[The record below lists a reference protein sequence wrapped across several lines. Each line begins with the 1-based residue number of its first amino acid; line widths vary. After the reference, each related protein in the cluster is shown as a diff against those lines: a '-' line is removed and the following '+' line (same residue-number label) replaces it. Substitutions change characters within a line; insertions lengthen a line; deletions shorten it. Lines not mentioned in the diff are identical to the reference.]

1 MFIWWSAFQ
10 GIRHGDFTADIPV
23 SLATA
28 AAIAIGQYSAAAV
41 VAVLLL
47 IGGMLENFVA
57 ARAGKALEAL
67 SKLLPDRVTVRKAGR
82 DIVVALEEVA
92 AGDLLLIRSGERI
105 AVDGEVITGT
115 ASVNQ
120 SAITGESL
128 PVEKQPGDTVF
139 AGTLNE
145 VGTVEVRATKV
156 GQETTLGQIRRMV
169 EEAQEQKAPIE
180 RLLNRY
186 AKFYTPTAVV
196 LGLLLWW
203 WSGDMMRAITMLI
216 VFCPCVM
223 VLATPTALVASIGNA
238 ALRGS
243 LVKKGATIE
252 ALAKIDTVIFD
263 KTGTLTVGQPK
274 LTQVIPLNGLE
285 EINILN
291 LAAVAEKFSEHPLGR
306 AIVQAAQARS
316 LSIPDPEEFEVM
328 PGMGVR
334 AAVNGSRLLLGR
346 PQLLVEQGLLSA
358 DNLQVT
364 AGEQAAPGQTVV
376 AVAIGEEVTG
386 LLTLQ
391 DVLRPEA
398 QAAVSQL
405 HALGIRTVLVTGDNW
420 ATANQIAAELNISE
434 VYAETLPE
442 TKVKIVKRL
451 QSEGRKVAFVG
462 DGVND
467 GPALATAD
475 VGIAMGLAGTDVAI
489 ETAEIALLA
498 DDLSRLPHLLTLSRQ
513 AIRAIKQNLVFS
525 LGVLAG
531 AVGLTIPGILTPVTG
546 ALLHELSSI
555 PVIANSARLIGCE
568 NRPDSK
574 RRKRNII
581 RGKNMRMRTTLITSI
596 ALVSALLGAI
606 ACTPPPIV
614 TSLPSTVRRVAV
626 LPPYQLGAAETRA
639 ATSSDLLGL
648 PARTIGDVLAQQ
660 ARARLAA
667 KGFEVIEPSV
677 VKLATEDRVPTSPKM
692 AEQIMERRNLT
703 RRPCTSKYGAGSRR
717 RMRAG

>member
-1 MFIWWSAFQ
+1 MVLQAKDVCTTCARGVKLFTRRYHDFLIDPSTLFTLASLLLLIIAGVHNPKGLLSSGDPGETGAPLYLAAALVGSVFIWWSAFQ
-10 GIRHGDFTADIPV
+10 GIRQGDFTADIPV

-57 ARAGKALEAL
+57 ARAGRALEAL
-67 SKLLPDRVTVRKAGR
+67 SKLLPDRVTVRKEGT
-82 DIVVALEEVA
+82 DITVALEEVT

-128 PVEKQPGDTVF
+128 PVEKQPGDAVF

-145 VGTVEVRATKV
+145 VGTVEVRATKL

-169 EEAQEQKAPIE
+169 EEAQEKKAPIE
-180 RLLNRY
+180 RMLNRY
-186 AKFYTPTAVV
+186 AKFYTPTAIV

-203 WSGDMMRAITMLI
+203 WNGDILRAITMLI

-274 LTQVIPLNGLE
+274 LTEVIPLNGLE
-285 EINILN
+285 EVSILG
-291 LAAVAEKFSEHPLGR
+291 LAAAAEKFSEHPLGR
-306 AIVQAAQARS
+306 AIVQAAQAQN
-316 LSIPDPEEFEVM
+316 LSVPDPEEFEVM
-328 PGMGVR
+328 PGLGVR
-334 AAVNGSRLLLGR
+334 AAVNGRRLLLGR
-346 PQLLVEQGLLSA
+346 PQLLIEQGLRLA
-358 DNLQVT
+358 ENLQVADGAQT
-364 AGEQAAPGQTVV
+364 LAGQTVV
-376 AVAIGEEVTG
+376 GIAIGDEVTG
-386 LLTLQ
+386 TLSLE

-398 QAAVSQL
+398 QAAVSKL
-405 HALGIRTVLVTGDNW
+405 NSLGIRTILVTGDNW
-420 ATANQIAAELNISE
+420 ATANQIAAQLNIGE
-434 VYAETLPE
+434 VYAETLPQI
-442 TKVKIVKRL
+442 KVEIVKRL
-451 QSEGRKVAFVG
+451 QAEGRTVAFVG

-475 VGIAMGLAGTDVAI
+475 VGIAMGIAGTDVAI

-498 DDLSRLPHLLTLSRQ
+498 DDLAKLPHLLTLSRQ
-513 AIRAIKQNLVFS
+513 AIRAIQQNLVFS

-531 AVGLTIPGILTPVTG
+531 AVGLTIPGILNPVTG

-555 PVIANSARLIGCE
+555 PVIANSARLIGLRE
-568 NRPDSK
+568 R
-574 RRKRNII
+574 
-581 RGKNMRMRTTLITSI
+581 
-596 ALVSALLGAI
+596 
-606 ACTPPPIV
+606 AC
-614 TSLPSTVRRVAV
+614 
-626 LPPYQLGAAETRA
+626 
-639 ATSSDLLGL
+639 
-648 PARTIGDVLAQQ
+648 
-660 ARARLAA
+660 
-667 KGFEVIEPSV
+667 
-677 VKLATEDRVPTSPKM
+677 
-692 AEQIMERRNLT
+692 
-703 RRPCTSKYGAGSRR
+703 
-717 RMRAG
+717 